1 MTSILELD
9 GVTVELGNVPV
20 LRNVSFDVTEGVTTA
35 LIGRN
40 GAGKTTTLSG
50 IMGMVDVNS
59 GSVTVNGEDITATPV
74 HERVEHGLSLAP
86 EDRKLFTKLSVRKN
100 IKLAAWGNKRD
111 ISDDE
116 FDDILDRVTS
126 VFPEMTEF
134 MDRPAGNLSGGQQK
148 MVTIGRAI
156 ASDPEL
162 LLLDEPFEGLA
173 PSVRER
179 LIKGINR
186 IKEMDVTILIA
197 ESNVRYTA
205 QTANHFYVIERGEI
219 VEEITEGDPQ
229 ENPEVKRIFEGGE

>member
-1 MTSILELD
+1 MAPVLELD
-9 GVTVELGNVPV
+9 DVTVELGNVPV
-20 LRNVSFDVTEGVTTA
+20 LRDISFTVETGETTA

-40 GAGKTTTLSG
+40 GAGKTTTLSSV
-50 IMGMVDVNS
+50 MGLVDVKS
-59 GSVTVNGEDITATPV
+59 GTISVNGKDITNGPV
-74 HERVEHGLSLAP
+74 HEKVNHGLSLAP
-86 EDRKLFTKLSVRKN
+86 EDRRLFTKLSVRKN
-100 IKLAAWGNKRD
+100 IQLAAWGNPRD
-111 ISDDE
+111 VSDDE
-116 FDDILDRVTS
+116 FEEIIERVTR
-126 VFPEMTEF
+126 VFPEMSEF

-179 LIKGINR
+179 LINGINR

-197 ESNVRYTA
+197 ESNVRYTS

-219 VEEITEGDPQ
+219 VEEITDEDPQ
-229 ENPEVKRIFEGGE
+229 ENPKVKRIFEGGE